1 MYGTPSDIPTRP
13 DPIDDA
19 IEICRVNLPPF
30 LYDTKQASL
39 SFMQHKRYQM
49 QDIKKLEDRIKS
61 LEYYTTSVSYT
72 HLTLPTILLV

>member
-1 MYGTPSDIPTRP
+1 MYGTPSDVPDRP

-30 LYDTKQASL
+30 LYDPSQASL

-49 QDIKKLEDRIKS
+49 QDIKS
-61 LEYYTTSVSYT
+61 CYF
-72 HLTLPTILLV
+72 

>member
-1 MYGTPSDIPTRP
+1 MYGTPSDDPDRP

-30 LYDTKQASL
+30 LYDPSQASL

-61 LEYYTTSVSYT
+61 LEY
-72 HLTLPTILLV
+72 